1 MVLRVCLSFV
11 CLLSGQYEISGVCV
25 MDVGLSMK
33 IILAVAFPGGL
44 FTPDLSKCV
53 RL

>member
-11 CLLSGQYEISGVCV
+11 CLFSGQHEISSVCV
-25 MDVGLSMK
+25 TDIGHFMT